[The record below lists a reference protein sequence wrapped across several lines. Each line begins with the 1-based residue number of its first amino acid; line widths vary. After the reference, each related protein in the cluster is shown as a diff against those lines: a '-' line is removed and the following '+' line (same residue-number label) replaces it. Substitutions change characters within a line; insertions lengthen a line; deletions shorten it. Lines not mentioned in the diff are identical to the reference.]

1 MLLYVTLSLWTTY
14 LIYFWISI
22 LALCV
27 DPFLFNPHQLSFSD
41 FTRESPSS
49 NYRYAY
55 SYVGLGSESLCQHAP
70 STSRVASTEEWGGGL
85 SRC

>member
-1 MLLYVTLSLWTTY
+1 MASQRRRSHSDFMFFLAIRWPEHLPGHALTLLYVTLSLWTTY

-55 SYVGLGSESLCQHAP
+55 S
-70 STSRVASTEEWGGGL
+70 
-85 SRC
+85 

>member
-1 MLLYVTLSLWTTY
+1 MALQRRRSHLDFVFFLAIRWPEHLPGRALTLLYVTLSLWTTY

-27 DPFLFNPHQLSFSD
+27 APFLFDPHQLSFSD

-55 SYVGLGSESLCQHAP
+55 S
-70 STSRVASTEEWGGGL
+70 
-85 SRC
+85 

>member
-1 MLLYVTLSLWTTY
+1 MALQRRRSHLDFVFFLAICWPEHLPGRALTLLYVTLSLWTTY

-27 DPFLFNPHQLSFSD
+27 APFLFDPHQLSFSD

-55 SYVGLGSESLCQHAP
+55 S
-70 STSRVASTEEWGGGL
+70 
-85 SRC
+85 